1 MGRNSLKN
9 NLRWEVELHPLE
21 LTVAANT
28 GITRR
33 VKSREDHRAD
43 TPMKQGTEWQNDICG
58 AIAEMALAKALNVY
72 WVPSVDTFKLPD
84 IGTNLQVRST
94 TLERGKLIVRPRDS
108 DDEIYVLGI
117 EKTPLVSFKGWM
129 YGKDA
134 KNAEH
139 WFDPRNGHP
148 GAWFVAQD
156 KLRNMNE
163 LEKEI

>member
-1 MGRNSLKN
+1 M
-9 NLRWEVELHPLE
+9 
-21 LTVAANT
+21 
-28 GITRR
+28 
-33 VKSREDHRAD
+33 
-43 TPMKQGTEWQNDICG
+43 
-58 AIAEMALAKALNVY
+58 
-72 WVPSVDTFKLPD
+72 
-84 IGTNLQVRST
+84 
-94 TLERGKLIVRPRDS
+94 RPRDS